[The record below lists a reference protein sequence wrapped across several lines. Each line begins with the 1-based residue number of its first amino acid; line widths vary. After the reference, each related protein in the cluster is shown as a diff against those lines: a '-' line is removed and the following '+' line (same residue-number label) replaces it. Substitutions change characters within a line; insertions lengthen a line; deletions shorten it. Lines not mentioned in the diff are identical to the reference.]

1 MLDSDK
7 ISDEFIE
14 KFIYKFDRKLLKE
27 KRLGVLNGNN
37 NF

>member
-7 ISDEFIE
+7 ISDEFIK

-27 KRLGVLNGNN
+27 KRSGVLNGNN